1 VEILKFKEIFS
12 HPFFITFITI
22 IIGTIL
28 WELAVQFQYLNS
40 LFFAAPSEIIRVLPY
55 TLTELFIP
63 NLLVTLLEYIV
74 GFGIALAVGV
84 SFGIAIGS
92 YERLH
97 KVLDPFIG
105 LGMTTPKVVLVPFF
119 IFGIGL
125 DWNSIAAFGAIVG
138 VFPILINS
146 AAGIRQVKSNYI
158 SAAKAMGHSN
168 FQIYLKVIFPFAL
181 PTILTGFF
189 LGSNL
194 VMIGVLVMELIMARV
209 GIGPMMAELSYY
221 FRTPELYA
229 ATLLTIIVTTLISG
243 LIWYISRRMSK
254 WREN

>member
-1 VEILKFKEIFS
+1 MKLKEIVS
-12 HPFFITFITI
+12 HPFFITLITI
-22 IIGTIL
+22 IFVTIS
-28 WELAVQFQYLNS
+28 WEFTVQLGYLNN
-40 LFFAAPSEIIRVLPY
+40 LFFAAPTEIIRVLPY

-63 NLLVTLLEYIV
+63 NLLVTLLEYAV
-74 GFGIALAVGV
+74 GFAIALGVGILLGV
-84 SFGIAIGS
+84 VIGS
-92 YERLH
+92 NDRIH

-125 DWNSIAAFGAIVG
+125 EWNSIAAFGAIVG

-146 AAGIRQVKSNYI
+146 SAGIRQVKSNYI
-158 SAAKAMGHSN
+158 TSAKAMGHSN
-168 FQIYLKVIFPFAL
+168 FQIFLKVIFPFAL

-229 ATLLTIIVTTLISG
+229 ATLLTIIVTTSISG
-243 LIWYISRRMSK
+243 SIWYISRRMSA